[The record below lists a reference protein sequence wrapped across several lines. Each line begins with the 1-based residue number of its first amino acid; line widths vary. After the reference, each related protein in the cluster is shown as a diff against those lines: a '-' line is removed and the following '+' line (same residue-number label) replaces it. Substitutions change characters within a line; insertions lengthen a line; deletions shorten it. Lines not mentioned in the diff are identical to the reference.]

1 MLALVAASCGG
12 GSGKK
17 TAAPTTTAAPA
28 STPASSPKTP
38 CQTAHKTGL
47 STETFDFQGQTRTY
61 EQYVP
66 EKVAAANGAAI
77 PVVFNFH
84 GYGSSAFQ
92 QMLYGNFQPEADR
105 DGFLVVA
112 PQGQDAAGSRHFN
125 LTKEPGLQD
134 DVAMVLA
141 LLDHLEATFCVDTKR
156 VYSTGMSDGGAM
168 TSALACYAPD
178 RFAAF
183 GAVAVVVYQAG

>member
-1 MLALVAASCGG
+1 MLALVACGG

-17 TAAPTTTAAPA
+17 TAAPTTTAPA
-28 STPASSPKTP
+28 ISTPTSGPKGP

-66 EKVAAANGAAI
+66 EKVAAAGGTAI

-92 QMLYGNFQPEADR
+92 QMLYGNFQREADR

-112 PQGQDAAGSRHFN
+112 PQGQDAAGGRHFN
-125 LTKEPGLQD
+125 LTKEP
-134 DVAMVLA
+134 
-141 LLDHLEATFCVDTKR
+141 
-156 VYSTGMSDGGAM
+156 
-168 TSALACYAPD
+168 
-178 RFAAF
+178 
-183 GAVAVVVYQAG
+183 